1 MKYAFMAGQA
11 STFAVS
17 AMCHA
22 LDVSVSGSYAWRRR
36 APSPRAQA
44 DAALTAHIQTTFV
57 AGRGEY
63 GRPRIHAALLRSRI
77 RSGRKKIAHVMR
89 VPGPLATCPRR
100 HKPQTTYG

>member
-22 LDVSVSGSYAWRRR
+22 LDVSVSGYYAWRRR

-44 DAALTAHIQTTFV
+44 DAH
-57 AGRGEY
+57 
-63 GRPRIHAALLRSRI
+63 
-77 RSGRKKIAHVMR
+77 
-89 VPGPLATCPRR
+89 
-100 HKPQTTYG
+100 